1 MFGRRF
7 IFIFVTFVIRLSN
20 CLIEVLPLMI
30 LMTSEINHIIDRMFF
45 RYCALLKKT
54 ISELYMNCYD
64 RTSQFCCY
72 RKRKSLF
79 AIMHDYFGR
88 ICYQGKESF
97 FLCCFL
103 LVFVFWLLGVFG
115 TIFEVYRFTFV
126 LFCAI
131 WYYLYNFQNVK
142 NAHGGVLL
150 LVKLQAEVCNFTK
163 SNTPQWTFFTFFK
176 LYKWY

>member
-1 MFGRRF
+1 
-7 IFIFVTFVIRLSN
+7 
-20 CLIEVLPLMI
+20 MI
-30 LMTSEINHIIDRMFF
+30 LMTSEINLIIDRMFF
-45 RYCALLKKT
+45 RYGALLKKT

-72 RKRKSLF
+72 RKRESLF
-79 AIMHDYFGR
+79 AIMHNYFGR

-97 FLCCFL
+97 FLFL

-115 TIFEVYRFTFV
+115 TIFNVYKFTFV
-126 LFCAI
+126 MFCAI
-131 WYYLYNFQNVK
+131 WYHLNNLKNMK

-150 LVKLQAEVCNFTK
+150 LIKLQAEVCNFTK
-163 SNTPQWTFFTFFK
+163 SNTPLWTFFTFFK

>member
-1 MFGRRF
+1 
-7 IFIFVTFVIRLSN
+7 
-20 CLIEVLPLMI
+20 MI

-45 RYCALLKKT
+45 RYGALLKKT

-97 FLCCFL
+97 FLCYFL
-103 LVFVFWLLGVFG
+103 LVFVFWLLGGFWNN
-115 TIFEVYRFTFV
+115 FWSLQVYICGVLRDLV
-126 LFCAI
+126 LFVQFSKREKRSWRSVTLDIYAVWILRC
-131 WYYLYNFQNVK
+131 LNF
-142 NAHGGVLL
+142 
-150 LVKLQAEVCNFTK
+150 
-163 SNTPQWTFFTFFK
+163 
-176 LYKWY
+176 